1 MVSEA
6 LRSCDVGCASAHRS
20 DDERCP
26 MQMTAVLT
34 PAPEGGFVAL
44 NPETGTT
51 TQGDTVEQAIAA
63 LREAVELYLEVFPLK
78 LAGAPPVTTIIVAE
92 HA

>member
-6 LRSCDVGCASAHRS
+6 LRACEVGNASARRFA
-20 DDERCP
+20 DKGT
-26 MQMTAVLT
+26 MQMTAVLP

-44 NPETGTT
+44 NPETGAT

-63 LREAVELYLEVFPLK
+63 LREAVELYRK
-78 LAGAPPVTTIIVAE
+78 I
-92 HA
+92 